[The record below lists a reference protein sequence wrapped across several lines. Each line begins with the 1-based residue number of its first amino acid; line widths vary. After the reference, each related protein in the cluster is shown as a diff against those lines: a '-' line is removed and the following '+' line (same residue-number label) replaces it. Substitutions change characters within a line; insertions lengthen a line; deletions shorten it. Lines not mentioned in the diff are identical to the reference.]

1 MFAVQWART
10 LGAGEI
16 FAVDIFPEK
25 LEVVGELGAD
35 VCINSRT
42 ENPVEVIKE
51 QTGGRGVERTI
62 EFAGHPLTQEQSILA
77 TAKLGTSVWGGI
89 SHRGLEL
96 SEKAVDD
103 ILRKELVIAGSW
115 NSSFAPLRSDW
126 GTSIK
131 LMGLGK
137 IRAGNIITHRL
148 PLERIREAFEMM
160 LAREEYF
167 NKVMFFPEM

>member
-1 MFAVQWART
+1 MPI
-10 LGAGEI
+10 L
-16 FAVDIFPEK
+16 
-25 LEVVGELGAD
+25 AD
-35 VCINSRT
+35 YNHF
-42 ENPVEVIKE
+42 
-51 QTGGRGVERTI
+51 GGRHWETGSVHNYYAYRGVTAPHTGEPYS
-62 EFAGHPLTQEQSILA
+62 EALLMGVSGGAVMGYFAFAYEGYDPMARILA

-148 PLERIREAFEMM
+148 PLERIKEAFQMM